1 MFRHRYRRGPFAP
14 YINWTDYRWD
24 PAPRP
29 GGSVRGPWGQP
40 RRHSLAQVILAGL
53 AVLLGIKVFSGYR
66 NHRGSWLGKAVLGA
80 VVLMLIAAFA
90 SQRSRRNYW

>member
-1 MFRHRYRRGPFAP
+1 MFRHRYRRRPFAP

-29 GGSVRGPWGQP
+29 VGPVRGPWGRP
-40 RRHSLAQVILAGL
+40 RRHGLAPVILAGL
-53 AVLLGIKVFSGYR
+53 AVLLGLKVFSAYR
-66 NHRGSWLGKAVLGA
+66 NHRGSWLGKAALGA
-80 VVLMLIAAFA
+80 IVLMLIAAFS